1 MITDSVDSLGVRTN
15 GVIGA
20 LRIASPHHFGAIIV
34 SQRVFRILPLGP
46 NGWLVRACPFS
57 MLCTS
62 ERIFKGISSCHSPA
76 LQRFEDGRSVLLDIG
91 IVIYAMGDQCRNS
104 LWAQSY
110 PTWCPAHR
118 PAEERLP
125 PLER

>member
-46 NGWLVRACPFS
+46 NGRLVRACPFS
-57 MLCTS
+57 MVCTS
-62 ERIFKGISSCHSPA
+62 ERIFKGIGIGRHSNLRHGASDLGWPMA
-76 LQRFEDGRSVLLDIG
+76 DSAQIGAHATYATRAGGHQRRADGAYRCMKQGLG
-91 IVIYAMGDQCRNS
+91 
-104 LWAQSY
+104 
-110 PTWCPAHR
+110 
-118 PAEERLP
+118 
-125 PLER
+125 